1 MPLVLS
7 LRAGE
12 DFYVGDRQFRLTNV
26 ISPNEFEIKD
36 EANGSVYRIADTRA
50 TLVMDDVYLSA
61 GEKQAVQAVRITIA
75 APPEMLVLRGSKYRE
90 GPPAK
95 GGSNVRS

>member
-1 MPLVLS
+1 
-7 LRAGE
+7 
-12 DFYVGDRQFRLTNV
+12 
-26 ISPNEFEIKD
+26 
-36 EANGSVYRIADTRA
+36 
-50 TLVMDDVYLSA
+50 MDDVYLSA